1 MTKYA
6 QPLKVIIIEDEALS
20 AEHLAMLLHKLNR
33 NIEVVRYF
41 DTVKE
46 TIRAFEEGIEVDLM
60 FVDIHLADGNSFE
73 IFSKILIKT
82 PVIFTTAYD
91 QYAIKAFKQNSID
104 YLLKPLSLPD
114 LQYAIDKYDNQQ
126 NSYQSQ
132 IIGNVTA
139 AYHQIYKT
147 YKTRFLVKM
156 GQSIESISTEDIH
169 HFDTR
174 DSISFVVTDGGQ
186 RFPVDYTLDQLET
199 LLPPKDFFRINRKVI
214 IQFTSITKVNTY
226 FNGRLTLNSKYL
238 DSEAK
243 IVSRERVKDFK
254 LWLDDKI

>member
-20 AEHLAMLLHKLNR
+20 AEHLAMLLHKLDR

-91 QYAIKAFKQNSID
+91 QYAI
-104 YLLKPLSLPD
+104 
-114 LQYAIDKYDNQQ
+114 DKYDNQQ
-126 NSYQSQ
+126 NTYQSQ

-169 HFDTR
+169 HFDTS

-214 IQFTSITKVNTY
+214 IQLTSITKVNTY

-238 DSEAK
+238 DSETK